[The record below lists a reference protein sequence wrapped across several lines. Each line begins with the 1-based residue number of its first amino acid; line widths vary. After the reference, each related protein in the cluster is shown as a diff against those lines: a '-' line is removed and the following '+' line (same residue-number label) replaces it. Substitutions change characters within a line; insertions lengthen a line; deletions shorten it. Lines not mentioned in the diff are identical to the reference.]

1 MTTPIEADPD
11 TALFTA
17 LVDASLMDDETGPW
31 ASDTKLEVL
40 AWELATYMPDL
51 ARDLAAAGRSRISAI

>member
-51 ARDLAAAGRSRISAI
+51 ARDLAAAGRSRISVI

>member
-51 ARDLAAAGRSRISAI
+51 ARDLALAGRSRMSAI